1 MDTTI
6 VDLPLTLIDEI
17 VSRVDVLSIPCFKAT
32 CKTVCNQITTE
43 CYNKLVAKNLKKQL
57 SSIINT
63 VEKYHKA
70 LTTEDVDDKL
80 LRLLLI
86 KLNNEVHYEERYKER
101 VMAYINIVRLFY
113 IVKKDTN
120 FSIRRIKETWTKYI
134 NERPLTEDYIQILE
148 SLRKCVIGTKSIYI
162 VSFNYIDKYT
172 KNKSIYCLMNL
183 CFNNNGDVQIGLSL
197 QDVDPYRKI
206 FGTSIEEQMM
216 EILVNDRTLTEL
228 SEFIVGTIGTRLCL
242 SEVEIV
248 NNIDKWIGDFT
259 KHSDKIYDSALNILV
274 NPTSYRNEIM
284 NILC

>member
-80 LRLLLI
+80 FKLLLI
-86 KLNNEVHYEERYKER
+86 KLNNEERCKR
-101 VMAYINIVRLFY
+101 AMAYINIVRLFY

-120 FSIRRIKETWTKYI
+120 FSIRRIKDTWTKYI
-134 NERPLTEDYIQILE
+134 NERPLTEDDIQILK
-148 SLRKCVIGTKSIYI
+148 SLKKFVIGTKSIYI

-183 CFNNNGDVQIGLSL
+183 YFNNNGDVQLGLSL

-206 FGTSIEEQMM
+206 LGTSIEEQMM

-228 SEFIVGTIGTRLCL
+228 SEFIVDTIGTRLCL
-242 SEVEIV
+242 SEVKIV

-259 KHSDKIYDSALNILV
+259 KNCENIYDSALNNLV

-284 NILC
+284 NILY